1 MVYTYLASDVLQ
13 HSAACLL
20 LCVVLAF
27 NSEVEEGRGAN
38 TSNASQS
45 LPTPVNRKSSRH
57 GHYSSKSRCLF
68 WRCSAVTIYS

>member
-27 NSEVEEGRGAN
+27 NSEVEEEGRGAN

-45 LPTPVNRKSSRH
+45 LPTPVNRK
-57 GHYSSKSRCLF
+57 
-68 WRCSAVTIYS
+68 